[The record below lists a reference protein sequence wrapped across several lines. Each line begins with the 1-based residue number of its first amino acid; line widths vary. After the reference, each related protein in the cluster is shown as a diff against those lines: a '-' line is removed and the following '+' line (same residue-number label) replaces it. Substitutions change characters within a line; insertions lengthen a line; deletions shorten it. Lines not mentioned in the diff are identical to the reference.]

1 MKKRVGILNSGG
13 DCPGLNTVI
22 DAIVKGLDAECEI
35 IGFYRGYEGLLRGD
49 YTPLDRNYT
58 SANRWIGGTIL
69 KSVNKGNFPSRKG
82 NDAFDSAE
90 VELIEKAF
98 KTYTDLDLDGLI
110 VLGGDGTLYTAY
122 RLQKFGFNI
131 IAVPKSIDNDL
142 ECTDFTFGFHTAV
155 EIANEAINRLHT
167 TATSHDRVMILE
179 VMGRTAGWIG
189 LYAGIAGG
197 ANMIL
202 IPEIPFDYAKIIEFL
217 DGRYSTGHT
226 SAIIVTSEAAIPKD
240 GSAIMHNWGSSSS
253 NLNYGGTGESLA
265 QFINQNTDY
274 EARSTSLGHI
284 QRGGSPNAF
293 DKIISTQLGAYAAE
307 MFKNGEFGKMAAY
320 VNNQIKS
327 VDLGSSVLSLKLV
340 SADSQIVRLAKNVE
354 ISFGV

>member
-22 DAIVKGLDAECEI
+22 DAIVKGLDSDCEI
-35 IGFYRGYEGLLRGD
+35 IGFYRGYEGLLKKD

-82 NDAFDSAE
+82 RDEFDSAE

-98 KTYTDLDLDGLI
+98 QTYTELDLDGLI
-110 VLGGDGTLYTAY
+110 VLGGDGTLFTAY

-131 IAVPKSIDNDL
+131 IGVPKSIDNDL

-167 TATSHDRVMILE
+167 TATSHDRIMILE
-179 VMGRTAGWIG
+179 VMGRTAGWIA

-202 IPEIPFDYAKIIEFL
+202 IPEIPYDYSKVL
-217 DGRYSTGHT
+217 DFIDKRYTTGHT
-226 SAIIVTSEAAIPKD
+226 SAIIVVAEAAIAKD
-240 GSAIMHNWGSSSS
+240 GSASMHNWGTSG
-253 NLNYGGTGESLA
+253 NALNYGGSGESLA
-265 QFINQNTDY
+265 QFINGNTEF
-274 EARSTSLGHI
+274 EARSTALGHI

-293 DKIISTQLGAYAAE
+293 DKILSTQLGAYAAE
-307 MFKNGEFGKMAAY
+307 MFKNSEFGMMAAY
-320 VNNQIKS
+320 VNNQIRTVS
-327 VDLGSSVLSLKLV
+327 LGDSVLSLKLV
-340 SADSQIVRLAKNVE
+340 SPDSQIVRLAKNVE